1 MYELSRVRLYSIG
14 PAGARYADTVLDL
27 RGVGEPV
34 PSPAPTQAEFFEEEP
49 VGPPRRPAPAGVLFL
64 ENGGGK
70 SVLLKL
76 IFSVMLPG
84 HRNTLGGAS
93 SGVLRKFLLADD
105 CGHVALEWQHTVTGE
120 TVVVGK
126 VSEWRGRQVSNDPRK
141 FAEAWYSFR
150 PGPGLSLDSLP
161 VAESAAVRP
170 AAEGASTARG
180 RRRTMKGFR
189 DALTEAGK
197 AYPHLDV
204 VWVEIH
210 ERWNEH
216 LGELGLDPELF
227 RYQREMNAD
236 EGEAAGLFAVKN
248 DSDFTDL
255 LLRAVTDTRDTD
267 GLADLVHGFAHKLG
281 RRAELTAERD
291 FTAGS
296 LDLLQR
302 IADAAE
308 RREQACGV
316 HAGAERRT
324 RTLARRLSARGAEER
339 ARAAEL
345 AERVASAEQAVTD
358 AEGARR
364 RSELVAAELA
374 YRHAS
379 LALAAAEKGA
389 AAQRRELSDARTLHS
404 AWQAAE
410 TVLRHRAA
418 ADRSARV
425 AAAIRE
431 AERDAAPALA
441 ARAKAAAD
449 LVRALHAAAE
459 DGERVA
465 GEEEDRA
472 AALQE
477 AGEAAHRDATSAATA
492 AQRARSDAEH
502 LRQRL
507 AEVEQETAE
516 AVRAGWLDD
525 SAPDADP
532 ARAALAA
539 SDAEKTTVAA
549 FDEARETARRT
560 ADHAKSAAAEE
571 ARAELAAAR
580 AVDAARAAESAYDAE
595 RRAAEALGA
604 EQRLIELLGLPQP
617 SATVPAPRG
626 GARPSAAEAR
636 GTGRVTVR
644 IPDPGAIGGQGTR
657 ALPADADRAG
667 WITVRVDEE
676 DVDDV
681 GLSQLPAAFRA
692 GPAPYAPPPTED
704 PALRDPGSCGR
715 VSCDP
720 GSCGHASCGP
730 GSCGRA
736 SCDPGSCGHASC
748 DPGSCGP
755 ASCDPGSCG
764 RASCDPGACGHASC
778 DPGACGHA
786 SCDPG
791 SRDRASRDHAYA
803 SDEPLT
809 DARGRHP
816 AEGRRPACGE
826 GPSAVDAPGVGEPR
840 PADRMTGRV
849 DGAARVDAGWS
860 GVHAAGGR
868 MGSCPVDGAAPAGPT
883 EGDGAAAGDGRPGA
897 GPAGQ
902 VAGRVV
908 ETGAASVDG
917 GRPDAGPVGEA
928 EASRAVGREAAR
940 AGEAEAGQALR
951 RRPLA
956 AEARPAGRVTMR
968 IDEAGGAPSGGG
980 PRPDGPREATRA
992 VAAESRPSGE
1002 VSARIEDGSGDGD
1015 EARSETAADTVRA
1028 EGPGAGARRAE
1039 GAGAGASRAEG
1050 AGAGATRA
1058 EGVRADAGRAEGA
1071 GAGAVRTEG
1080 AGAGAARADA
1090 AGAEGARAESARA
1103 DAVRAEDARAEGAG
1117 ADAVRAGGARAE
1129 GAGGGAVRAEGA
1141 RADAVRDDTARA
1153 DAVRADA
1160 VRAEG
1165 ARTGV
1170 TGSDATDES
1179 DCWSPDPGG
1188 EPGRERTGRSRPAR
1202 RPLADG
1208 PLTAEEL
1215 DRNADALR
1223 ELLDESVAAAERQLF
1238 ELRTAAA
1245 EDSRILGALGDG
1257 GLLPPSPDVL
1267 AAVEYLGEHGIPA
1280 LPGWR
1285 YLAQAV
1291 DPADHA
1297 AVLAARPELVDGV
1310 VITDPDSHARA
1321 REVLG
1326 QASLLPRSAV
1336 AVGTSAALLAPTPA
1350 SGTEDSGVF
1359 LVPPNPAMHDERAAD
1374 DERRELRARAT
1385 ERDEEIRALAA
1396 RLAGDRALSARLAS
1410 WRTGCPPGRLAELA
1424 AAAETAREA
1433 ADTAQRAL
1441 VEARTARAE
1450 ADEAATE
1457 AARVRDERQ
1466 EAAQRAR
1473 RVADALAGLA
1483 YRLRERA
1490 TWQTRLR
1497 ELAEEAAE
1505 YEERAAGCVDRARAA
1520 DEDRRAAQRAAD
1532 DARRTARALRAER
1545 AEIAGAPDD
1554 LGEDTEPPSA
1564 SLPALREAYRAA
1576 SQVYEKVGVGA
1587 DLRAEQ
1593 ARAESDESAALAS
1606 LDRLTNK
1613 VRTRAAQLLEGTDG
1627 ADGPSRQAA
1636 AARAESLVQMLESR
1650 ASAASEQLGRLRGE
1664 AERLAPADG
1673 DAHTELPE
1681 QLVPADAEQAKELL
1695 RTANGELAARTD
1707 ALDTARTAHADLVR
1721 AHRSAEDAAGGF
1733 DETAALLRDLLRD
1746 GPGAEDDGE
1755 RPEPYAGGLAEAR
1768 QSAAEARRSLRG
1780 CAADL
1785 SAAEAAVREAGDV
1798 LVRHANSTRYEQ
1810 VRTPA
1815 RQQIRELPA
1824 AALPEHAAAW
1834 AEAFA
1839 PRLRVLT
1846 DELEQLERNRDSIV
1860 DRLRG
1865 LVESCLATLRSAQ
1878 RLSRLPE
1885 GLGEWSGQ
1893 EFLRIRFED
1902 PDQATLTE
1910 RLGEVIDEATRSA
1923 VRKNSD
1929 LRRDGMSLLLRGVH
1943 AALQPRGV
1951 AVEILKPDAVLRA
1964 ERVPVGQMGDVF
1976 SGGQLLTAAI
1986 ALYCTMAALRSNDR
2000 GRDKHRHAGTL
2011 FLDNPIGRANAT
2023 YLLELQRAVADALGV
2038 QLLYTTGLFD
2048 TTALAEF
2055 PLVIRLRNDADL
2067 RAGLKYIS
2075 VEEHLRPGLPVRE
2088 PEEEPQVHGQI
2099 TATRMYRRPDADAP
2113 ASAPASAR
2121 ASADGP

>member
-1 MYELSRVRLYSIG
+1 MYELSRIRLYSIG

-150 PGPGLSLDSLP
+150 PGPGMSLDSLP

-170 AAEGASTARG
+170 SVEGASTARG

-302 IADAAE
+302 IAEAAE
-308 RREQACGV
+308 RREQARGV

-345 AERVASAEQAVTD
+345 AERVDSAAQAVTD
-358 AEGARR
+358 AEAARS
-364 RSELVAAELA
+364 RSDLVAAELA

-389 AAQRRELSDARTLHS
+389 AAQRRELNDARTLHS

-441 ARAKAAAD
+441 ARAKAAGD
-449 LVRALHAAAE
+449 LVRALHAAAA

-465 GEEEDRA
+465 GEEEERS

-560 ADHAKSAAAEE
+560 ADHAKTAAAEE
-571 ARAELAAAR
+571 ARADLAAAR

-617 SATVPAPRG
+617 SAAVPAPR
-626 GARPSAAEAR
+626 AATRPSAADAR
-636 GTGRVTVR
+636 AVSGVTVR
-644 IPDPGAIGGQGTR
+644 IPGAGAVGRRGART
-657 ALPADADRAG
+657 LPTDSVRAG

-676 DVDDV
+676 DADDI

-692 GPAPYAPPPTED
+692 STRTIPLDAEPAP
-704 PALRDPGSCGR
+704 
-715 VSCDP
+715 
-720 GSCGHASCGP
+720 H
-730 GSCGRA
+730 
-736 SCDPGSCGHASC
+736 
-748 DPGSCGP
+748 
-755 ASCDPGSCG
+755 
-764 RASCDPGACGHASC
+764 
-778 DPGACGHA
+778 
-786 SCDPG
+786 
-791 SRDRASRDHAYA
+791 DHAYA
-803 SDEPLT
+803 AVEPPTDTRERLVGEDYGWGSASDPASGDGVAASRALGEPCPVGEVPGDGSAPVGGART
-809 DARGRHP
+809 DAR
-816 AEGRRPACGE
+816 
-826 GPSAVDAPGVGEPR
+826 
-840 PADRMTGRV
+840 
-849 DGAARVDAGWS
+849 
-860 GVHAAGGR
+860 
-868 MGSCPVDGAAPAGPT
+868 
-883 EGDGAAAGDGRPGA
+883 
-897 GPAGQ
+897 
-902 VAGRVV
+902 
-908 ETGAASVDG
+908 
-917 GRPDAGPVGEA
+917 PVGEA
-928 EASRAVGREAAR
+928 EETRPTRHG
-940 AGEAEAGQALR
+940 GESAEDAEAGPGEAPG

-956 AEARPAGRVTMR
+956 AESRPAGRLTVR
-968 IDEAGGAPSGGG
+968 IDEVDDDPSGDDDPRGGAPAATDSAHGTHAAPSGAPRGG
-980 PRPDGPREATRA
+980 ARV

-1002 VSARIEDGSGDGD
+1002 VSARVGDGD
-1015 EARSETAADTVRA
+1015 D
-1028 EGPGAGARRAE
+1028 G
-1039 GAGAGASRAEG
+1039 
-1050 AGAGATRA
+1050 
-1058 EGVRADAGRAEGA
+1058 
-1071 GAGAVRTEG
+1071 RTEG
-1080 AGAGAARADA
+1080 EADT
-1090 AGAEGARAESARA
+1090 
-1103 DAVRAEDARAEGAG
+1103 DT
-1117 ADAVRAGGARAE
+1117 
-1129 GAGGGAVRAEGA
+1129 
-1141 RADAVRDDTARA
+1141 DTA
-1153 DAVRADA
+1153 D
-1160 VRAEG
+1160 
-1165 ARTGV
+1165 V
-1170 TGSDATDES
+1170 TQAATTTDDS
-1179 DCWSPDPGG
+1179 DCWSPEPGG
-1188 EPGRERTGRSRPAR
+1188 EPEPAPESGRDRGHRTPPAQ
-1202 RPLADG
+1202 RPLGDG

-1215 DRNADALR
+1215 DRNAEALR
-1223 ELLDESVAAAERQLF
+1223 ELLEESVASAERQLF

-1245 EDSRILGALGDG
+1245 DDARILGALGDG

-1291 DPADHA
+1291 DPVDHA

-1310 VITDPDSHARA
+1310 VITDPDTHARA
-1321 REVLG
+1321 RAVLG

-1350 SGTEDSGVF
+1350 PGTEDSGVF

-1424 AAAETAREA
+1424 AAAETGRET
-1433 ADTAQRAL
+1433 ADTAQREL
-1441 VEARTARAE
+1441 VEARTVRAE

-1505 YEERAAGCVDRARAA
+1505 YEERAAGCVDRARSA

-1532 DARRTARALRAER
+1532 DAHRTARALRAER

-1554 LGEDTEPPSA
+1554 LGEDAEPPTT

-1636 AARAESLVQMLESR
+1636 AARAESLVQLLESR

-1681 QLVPADAEQAKELL
+1681 ETVPADAEQAKELL

-1721 AHRSAEDAAGGF
+1721 SHRSAEDAAGGF
-1733 DETAALLRDLLRD
+1733 DETAALLRDLLRE

-1755 RPEPYAGGLAEAR
+1755 RPEPYAGDLAEAR
-1768 QSAAEARRSLRG
+1768 QAAAETRRSLRG

-1785 SAAEAAVREAGDV
+1785 SGAESAVREAGDV

-1834 AEAFA
+1834 ADAFA

-1902 PDQATLTE
+1902 PDQATLAE

-2075 VEEHLRPGLPVRE
+2075 VEEHLRPGLPARE
-2088 PEEEPQVHGQI
+2088 TEEEQQVHGQI
-2099 TATRMYRRPDADAP
+2099 TATRMYRRPETGADAP
-2113 ASAPASAR
+2113 AEASDR
-2121 ASADGP
+2121 S